1 MYAISN
7 FQFGLKL
14 HTVWLQTNP
23 GTTLLSLS
31 TLPTN
36 CYRHR
41 VRRRFGV
48 GRFFYHKKKFSHYA
62 PVIPWESVYT
72 TSCIHPSSL
81 HDPSLTYGVK
91 FDSYVFMPQLYS
103 QFLSTAP
110 KRLPSFNPKSYI
122 SEFRSN
128 VPSSDPSKSCAF
140 ATSSHVTPI
149 VIDSGATFGTTPF
162 VEDIIPGTLEATDL
176 SVKNLSGSSSITARG
191 FGRWCVKDVH
201 NTTAIIE
208 PFLHVVPQLDVRLLS
223 PQDYF
228 RGLNAGSYK
237 MDKDTSWL
245 TLPNGKRLEVPYH
258 HANSLPMLFES
269 LQSLDLNLLSFDDLD
284 SANIH
289 LNVADERN
297 QNISAAQ
304 KGYILKH
311 RMCSHANQQW
321 CQELMRPRTFTASDG
336 SKQTLPPVITTKH
349 PGTKSAQK
357 CICAGCMLGNL
368 NRRSTKSS
376 TTSNT
381 SEMTLKQSHIYPG
394 SLVFADQYE
403 SSVPGR
409 RYETFGRENQL
420 DKFKGGTLFYDA
432 MSTLIYINHQSSSY
446 TSDSLASKHKFEAF
460 ADLCT
465 YWVTAPTTIS
475 STPIYLSRIA
485 KIFVKALTSAAS
497 VLITKTQRNVLYS
510 KLSLGQEYWSLMQQ
524 YIGPTK

>member
-1 MYAISN
+1 
-7 FQFGLKL
+7 
-14 HTVWLQTNP
+14 
-23 GTTLLSLS
+23 
-31 TLPTN
+31 
-36 CYRHR
+36 
-41 VRRRFGV
+41 
-48 GRFFYHKKKFSHYA
+48 
-62 PVIPWESVYT
+62 
-72 TSCIHPSSL
+72 
-81 HDPSLTYGVK
+81 
-91 FDSYVFMPQLYS
+91 
-103 QFLSTAP
+103 
-110 KRLPSFNPKSYI
+110 
-122 SEFRSN
+122 
-128 VPSSDPSKSCAF
+128 
-140 ATSSHVTPI
+140 
-149 VIDSGATFGTTPF
+149 
-162 VEDIIPGTLEATDL
+162 
-176 SVKNLSGSSSITARG
+176 
-191 FGRWCVKDVH
+191 
-201 NTTAIIE
+201 
-208 PFLHVVPQLDVRLLS
+208 
-223 PQDYF
+223 
-228 RGLNAGSYK
+228 

-258 HANSLPMLFES
+258 ANSLPMLFEP
-269 LQSLDLNLLSFDDLD
+269 LQSSDLNLLSFDDLD

-304 KGYILKH
+304 KEYILKH

-432 MSTLIYINHQSSSY
+432 MSTLIYINHQSSSC
-446 TSDSLASKHKFEAF
+446 TSDTLASKHKFEAF
-460 ADLCT
+460 ADLCAVDILGYRADNHIFNT
-465 YWVTAPTTIS
+465 DLFIKDCEDLRQSIDFCGVGAHHQNAAERAIQQVVSWARIMVIDAAIHWPDEIDLDLW
-475 STPIYLSRIA
+475 PNQNKVLVCLQWNYLQ
-485 KIFVKALTSAAS
+485 V
-497 VLITKTQRNVLYS
+497 
-510 KLSLGQEYWSLMQQ
+510 
-524 YIGPTK
+524 